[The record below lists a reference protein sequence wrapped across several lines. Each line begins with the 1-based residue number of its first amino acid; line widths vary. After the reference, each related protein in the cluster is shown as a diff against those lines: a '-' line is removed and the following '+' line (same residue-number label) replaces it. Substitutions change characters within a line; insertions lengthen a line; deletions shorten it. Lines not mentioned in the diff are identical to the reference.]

1 MVRGILVALFHLLGV
16 PLYSLAAIVGDLL
29 FPGREW
35 IPRVGAAWSLHTL
48 RIAGVRIE
56 VEGAEILAE
65 NRPAVLAANHTSAMD
80 IYAVCANV
88 PVPYRMVAKAE
99 LFRIPLFGRAILR
112 AGFVPLQRRPSR
124 KDLEAIERV
133 RKDLRKGAIVC
144 FFPEGTRSP
153 DGRIRPF
160 KTGAFVLALRER
172 IPVIP
177 VAIEGAYRVQR
188 RGSLLIR
195 PGTIRFRVLPPLS
208 IEGRDLDDRMD
219 LARECHD
226 RIAAA
231 LPPDQRPAG

>member
-1 MVRGILVALFHLLGV
+1 MVRGILVALFHLVSV
-16 PLYSLAAIVGDLL
+16 PLYSLVAIAGDVL

-35 IPRVGAAWSLHTL
+35 IPRVGAAWSRHTL
-48 RIAGVRIE
+48 RLAGVRVE
-56 VEGAEILAE
+56 VEGAGILAE

-80 IYAVCANV
+80 IYAVCSSV

-99 LFRIPLFGRAILR
+99 LFRIPLFGRALLR

-124 KDLEAIERV
+124 RDLRAIERV
-133 RKDLRKGAIVC
+133 RADLRRGAIVC

-153 DGRIRPF
+153 DGRLRPF
-160 KTGAFVLALRER
+160 KTGAFVLAIREQ

-177 VAIEGAYRVQR
+177 VAIEGACRVQR
-188 RGSLLIR
+188 RGSLRIR
-195 PGTIRFRVLPPLS
+195 PGTIRFRVLPPLPTA
-208 IEGRDLDDRMD
+208 GRDLDERRD

>member
-1 MVRGILVALFHLLGV
+1 MVRGILVALFHLVSV
-16 PLYSLAAIVGDLL
+16 PVYSIVAIVGDLL

-35 IPRVGAAWSLHTL
+35 IPRVGAAWSRHTL
-48 RIAGVRIE
+48 RLAGVRVE
-56 VEGAEILAE
+56 VRGAEILAR

-99 LFRIPLFGRAILR
+99 LFRIPLFGAALLR

-124 KDLEAIERV
+124 KDLQAIERV
-133 RKDLRKGAIVC
+133 REDLAKGAIVC

-153 DGRIRPF
+153 DGRLRPF
-160 KTGAFVLALRER
+160 KTGAFVLAIREG

-177 VAIEGAYRVQR
+177 VAIHGAYRVQR

-195 PGTIRFRVLPPLS
+195 PATIVFEVLPP
-208 IEGRDLDDRMD
+208 IPTAGRELDERME

-231 LPPDQRPAG
+231 LPPDQRPA